1 MEENASNALMMAGSV
16 LIGLIVV
23 SAFVGLFVSFTN
35 SSMKIEERLAETQ
48 LKEFNAHYE
57 IFTSS
62 DSDEINGDFTSRVTI
77 YDIVSLINFTKQYN
91 HDVYTD
97 EECKNYN
104 QDSMPY
110 YVVVEINFGS
120 LRAKNEA
127 VKNKTSPG
135 FNPYQEASKDAL
147 DVFLRNCYYGGGE
160 VTEWEENEDY
170 IYKFECTGI
179 EYNPVTARVTKI
191 SFEFVKESWF

>member
-1 MEENASNALMMAGSV
+1 MEENASNALMMAASV
-16 LIGLIVV
+16 LIGLIVL
-23 SAFVGLFVSFTN
+23 SAFIAMFVSFTN
-35 SSMKIEERLAETQ
+35 SSTKIEERLAEAQ

-57 IFTSS
+57 IYAFSNES
-62 DSDEINGDFTSRVTI
+62 NGDVTSRVSI

-97 EECKNYN
+97 AECENYN
-104 QDSMPY
+104 QDKMPY

-120 LRAKNEA
+120 LRAKNDE
-127 VKNKTSPG
+127 VKNKTSTG
-135 FNPYQEASKDAL
+135 LNPYQEASKDVL
-147 DVFLRNCYYGGGE
+147 DVLLRNCYYGGDG
-160 VTEWEENEDY
+160 VTAWEENEDY